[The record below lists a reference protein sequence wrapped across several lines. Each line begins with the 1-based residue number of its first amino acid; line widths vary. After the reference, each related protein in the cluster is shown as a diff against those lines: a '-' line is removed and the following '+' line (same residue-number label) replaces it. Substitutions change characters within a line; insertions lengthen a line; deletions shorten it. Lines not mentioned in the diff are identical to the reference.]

1 MWNSKLWLTGGAV
14 LALGLTGVV
23 RAQQEAAVS
32 ESAELMGQIQ
42 ALQQRVQELEGRGEV
57 NWLNERKSEEV
68 KALVREVLADADTRA
83 SLLSSGL
90 NAGWED
96 GFYLSSADMGFVLR
110 IDGRIQARYVQN
122 HADRD
127 NGDEEERGHELRRA
141 NLNLSGQIDS
151 GAMFKYGIGF
161 QTARDDQEINLN
173 HAWISHD
180 LAENM

>member
-90 NAGWED
+90 NAGWEESGKD
-96 GFYLSSADMGFVLR
+96 FANHSLSVRAGVWRFRPLGKM
-110 IDGRIQARYVQN
+110 IQNQ
-122 HADRD
+122 
-127 NGDEEERGHELRRA
+127 
-141 NLNLSGQIDS
+141 
-151 GAMFKYGIGF
+151 
-161 QTARDDQEINLN
+161 
-173 HAWISHD
+173 
-180 LAENM
+180 